1 MARIRNTPRRGIIS
15 RKFCESENNLSL
27 SLNLL
32 LKHKN
37 IQRMIARALAYVTTS
52 NQRCFEALKTVVAI
66 DQWQHSAHDRPYSVS
81 LPSLGLGWLVWL
93 W

>member
-1 MARIRNTPRRGIIS
+1 
-15 RKFCESENNLSL
+15 
-27 SLNLL
+27 
-32 LKHKN
+32 
-37 IQRMIARALAYVTTS
+37 MIARALAYVTTS